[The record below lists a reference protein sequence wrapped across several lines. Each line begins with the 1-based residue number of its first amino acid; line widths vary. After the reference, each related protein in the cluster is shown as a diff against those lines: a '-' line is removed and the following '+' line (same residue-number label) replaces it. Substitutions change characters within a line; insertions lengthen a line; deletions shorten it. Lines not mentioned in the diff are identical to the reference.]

1 MRARNRQILLI
12 RTRYRYCCVNVLT
25 PHHPSPHPS
34 PQIKESLTKQLK
46 EWQKNEKEPLQ
57 VNGVN
62 YLEKMQEVEGA
73 YHGQK
78 QQALAE
84 KKAAKKASI
93 GALGL
98 TGSQNVTGNRRG
110 SQAGA
115 KGKTLKGGG
124 GKAKPSAEAAP
135 LGEVSASSRNSSD

>member
-1 MRARNRQILLI
+1 M
-12 RTRYRYCCVNVLT
+12 
-25 PHHPSPHPS
+25 
-34 PQIKESLTKQLK
+34 TKQLK
-46 EWQKNEKEPLQ
+46 EWQKHEKEPLQ

-73 YHGQK
+73 YNNK
-78 QQALAE
+78 KEQALAE

-98 TGSQNVTGNRRG
+98 AGSQNVTGGNRRG
-110 SQAGA
+110 SQTGAA
-115 KGKTLKGGG
+115 KGKTVKGGG
-124 GKAKPSAEAAP
+124 SKAKPSAEAAP